1 MASDVADG
9 FYIAQ
14 FGVKENSKSADSIE
28 LHERFDTLICAQLH
42 LAKKP
47 PQSFRPWFLLE
58 MKDGKRTTHRPMY
71 RQCHDCGSVVPL
83 D

>member
-28 LHERFDTLICAQLH
+28 LHERFDSEELAQKQ
-42 LAKKP
+42 LAKYP
-47 PQSFRPWFLLE
+47 EQVYRPWFLLE
-58 MKDGKRTTHRPMY
+58 MKDGKRTTHRPKY